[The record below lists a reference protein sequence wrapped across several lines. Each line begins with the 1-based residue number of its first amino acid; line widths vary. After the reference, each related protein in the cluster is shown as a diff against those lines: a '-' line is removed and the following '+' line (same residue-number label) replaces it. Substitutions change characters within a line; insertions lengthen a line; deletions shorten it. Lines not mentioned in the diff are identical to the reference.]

1 MAKPNQHMGSSLDNL
16 LEETGELAE
25 VNAAAIKR
33 IIAWEIQQKMDAEHI
48 SKTKMAELMGTSR
61 SALDRVLDPANT
73 SVTLH
78 TLDNAAR
85 AVGKTLRIDLC

>member
-1 MAKPNQHMGSSLDNL
+1 MAKLNQHMGSSLDNL

-61 SALDRVLDPANT
+61 SALDRVLDPTNT

>member
-1 MAKPNQHMGSSLDNL
+1 MAKHNQHLGSSLDDL

-25 VNAAAIKR
+25 VNAVAIKR
-33 IIAWEIQQKMDAEHI
+33 VIAWEITEKMKTEHL
-48 SKTKMAELMGTSR
+48 SKTKMAELMDTSR
-61 SALDRVLDPANT
+61 SALDRLLDPANT

-85 AVGKTLRIDLC
+85 AVGKTLRIELG

>member
-1 MAKPNQHMGSSLDNL
+1 MAKSNKHIGSSFDDL
-16 LEETGELAE
+16 LAETGELAE

-33 IIAWEIQQKMDAEHI
+33 VIAWEIGQKMEKEHI
-48 SKTKMAELMGTSR
+48 SKTAMAELMETSR
-61 SALDRVLDPANT
+61 SALNRLLDPENT

-85 AVGKTLRIDLC
+85 AVGKTLRIELV

>member
-1 MAKPNQHMGSSLDNL
+1 MAKQNKFIGSSLDNL

-25 VNAAAIKR
+25 VSTVAIKR
-33 IIAWEIQQKMDAEHI
+33 VIAWEITQKMEVEHL
-48 SKTKMAELMGTSR
+48 SKTTMAELMHTSR
-61 SALDRVLDPANT
+61 SALDRLLDPANT

-85 AVGKTLRIDLC
+85 AVGKTLRIELS

>member
-1 MAKPNQHMGSSLDNL
+1 MAKRNKHIGSSFDDL
-16 LEETGELAE
+16 LTETGELVE

-33 IIAWEIQQKMDAEHI
+33 VIAWEIGQKMEKEHI
-48 SKTKMAELMGTSR
+48 SKTAMAELMETSR
-61 SALDRVLDPANT
+61 SALNRLLDPENT

-85 AVGKTLRIDLC
+85 AVGKTLRIELV

>member
-16 LEETGELAE
+16 LEKTGELAE

-33 IIAWEIQQKMDAEHI
+33 VIAWEIQHKMEAEHI

-61 SALDRVLDPANT
+61 SALDSVLDPANT
-73 SVTLH
+73 
-78 TLDNAAR
+78 
-85 AVGKTLRIDLC
+85 

>member
-33 IIAWEIQQKMDAEHI
+33 VITWEIQQKMEAEHI
-48 SKTKMAELMGTSR
+48 SKTKMAELVGTSR
-61 SALDRVLDPANT
+61 SALDRVLDSANT